1 MRKILNYQD
10 VADANRNKNAKVKMH
25 YIIISIVITL
35 TIIYS
40 ILTFIEAMN
49 FYNKNNKI
57 NN

>member
-1 MRKILNYQD
+1 
-10 VADANRNKNAKVKMH
+10 MH

-57 NN
+57 DN

>member
-1 MRKILNYQD
+1 
-10 VADANRNKNAKVKMH
+10 MH

-40 ILTFIEAMN
+40 IFTVMEAMN

>member
-1 MRKILNYQD
+1 
-10 VADANRNKNAKVKMH
+10 MH
-25 YIIISIVITL
+25 YIIIFIVITL

-40 ILTFIEAMN
+40 IITVIEAIN

>member
-1 MRKILNYQD
+1 
-10 VADANRNKNAKVKMH
+10 MH

-40 ILTFIEAMN
+40 ILTNIEAMN

-57 NN
+57 NNKLYKFNILCL